1 MENFLVNIALPA
13 AIILALVA
21 VGLFVASLLVGIFQ
35 NLRGS
40 IKLLIGLGVIIATYF
55 ISYAIAS
62 DVNPTNIPMSAGA
75 VKTVSAGIYTMF
87 TLIILAIAA
96 TIGTSIYNAIK

>member
-40 IKLLIGLGVIIATYF
+40 IKLLI
-55 ISYAIAS
+55 
-62 DVNPTNIPMSAGA
+62 
-75 VKTVSAGIYTMF
+75 
-87 TLIILAIAA
+87 
-96 TIGTSIYNAIK
+96 

>member
-1 MENFLVNIALPA
+1 
-13 AIILALVA
+13 
-21 VGLFVASLLVGIFQ
+21 
-35 NLRGS
+35 
-40 IKLLIGLGVIIATYF
+40 
-55 ISYAIAS
+55 
-62 DVNPTNIPMSAGA
+62 MSAGA